1 MVRGLQLFAL
11 ASVVLAQSNSTDDDN
26 AYPSNPYLQ
35 YRPDFSRSLPTQ
47 ILVTTVTLTLLGV
60 LAVQL
65 AFTAQYHW
73 KLARTNFVLQ
83 AAALVALLAGSIAS
97 LMTIVDAC
105 IAQSKEWPY
114 MLNYIAVDL
123 PPLTLQTL
131 KKQTWSTSS
140 VIGWQLA
147 NALWGILIQMTHI
160 QFLTLM
166 YPSRLEA
173 SLIFILLGP
182 LSLVAAVMQ
191 IATIK
196 LDGSAER
203 FAEAVR
209 NVCNASLSLIF
220 LLALVLWGFFVN
232 RKQAWRTDGGTAA
245 FGGGA
250 LFLALASCALTFVYI
265 PSAEQYDWMPPLT
278 GAVMLWQS
286 FLGWWWWVGA
296 GMGVGE
302 VEDFLRREEKRR
314 RRRQLRD
321 EKRREQKEKA
331 RELWSNATSRLSA
344 RRRRRASSGTSEE
357 IEDDSLPP
365 SVIPVVAT
373 MSSSSNASSTGS
385 TSTQQAPPTT
395 ITGRVLA
402 MFRSSFAY
410 IRHSHM
416 TAAQARVREQAGR
429 LADAYGSEEP
439 ANGVHGWGL
448 GHYGVRESARLGR
461 DVRNARS
468 RRDVEDEVEDD
479 QEEKERARRGAGSG
493 MWWWEPLRRWRLQD
507 STTYS

>member
-1 MVRGLQLFAL
+1 
-11 ASVVLAQSNSTDDDN
+11 
-26 AYPSNPYLQ
+26 
-35 YRPDFSRSLPTQ
+35 
-47 ILVTTVTLTLLGV
+47 
-60 LAVQL
+60 
-65 AFTAQYHW
+65 
-73 KLARTNFVLQ
+73 
-83 AAALVALLAGSIAS
+83 
-97 LMTIVDAC
+97 
-105 IAQSKEWPY
+105 
-114 MLNYIAVDL
+114 
-123 PPLTLQTL
+123 
-131 KKQTWSTSS
+131 
-140 VIGWQLA
+140 
-147 NALWGILIQMTHI
+147 
-160 QFLTLM
+160 
-166 YPSRLEA
+166 
-173 SLIFILLGP
+173 
-182 LSLVAAVMQ
+182 MQ

-250 LFLALASCALTFVYI
+250 LFLAVASCALTFVYI

-314 RRRQLRD
+314 KRRELRN

-331 RELWSNATSRLSA
+331 REMWSNATSRLSA
-344 RRRRRASSGTSEE
+344 RRRRRASSGTSED

-365 SVIPVVAT
+365 SGIPVVPT
-373 MSSSSNASSTGS
+373 LSTSSNASSTGS
-385 TSTQQAPPTT
+385 TSSTQPAPPTT

-402 MFRSSFAY
+402 VFRSSFAY

-416 TAAQARVREQAGR
+416 TAAQARVREQADR

-439 ANGVHGWGL
+439 QNGVHGWGL
-448 GHYGVRESARLGR
+448 GHYGVRERVRLVR
-461 DVRNARS
+461 DVRNANN
-468 RRDVEDEVEDD
+468 
-479 QEEKERARRGAGSG
+479 RARREAEEDVDDEPEPVPMKRPRGRPRARGRGALVGSARATPG
-493 MWWWEPLRRWRLQD
+493 RGRGRGRGRDRDRRPRP
-507 STTYS
+507 